1 MGNYVIPEKKKEG
14 EDIRQ
19 TCLRE
24 LVNDIFSVLSVSIE
38 KSDINTEIVLGRKKD
53 FTDCSFKVTYR
64 VRYED
69 LFNLTFTHK
78 QCKFKYVGKQKKGYT
93 FNRDIAVNNAVAF
106 FKKKGVD
113 IDYIFH
119 SQAEQYLF
127 SKLLYKYISML
138 IGVLFEDFDCLGS
151 ARNNLVKK
159 RYDEVFRKIRKEVK
173 SNDIIDLIYNVANI
187 SDIEQVIDERYDR
200 TECNIAYLVDTFSYQ
215 SSNLRINDAVICN
228 VKDYDISSVSNIVM
242 NKAGMRY
249 QMFPFKKIIPLSIG
263 KDTHTVSLRIWQ
275 NIDREKFFPRYFWY
289 VTKNTEDVSNME
301 DYSLSFDHRIN
312 EIKRKIY
319 GAAIRALNNNNLYDK
334 KMMYIQWM
342 NSLKAVLERVYT
354 ENYDS
359 YFSIDKAQKSKKDRY
374 NNLKSF
380 LKDNTIDELDLKI
393 IYIYLVSVAIDN
405 LCEKLNIFNHEEMKK
420 YISKDDK
427 AYKQHCKYLK
437 EICDSKNL
445 ETAINK
451 YTAFYNDNKSV
462 IYAFAQKVE
471 ISKISGDETLLSTKY
486 NPYLFLKNSL
496 QRYYKCLCNTQQ
508 EPFIYFD
515 IGSSSIESSD
525 DNNKGIL
532 YFENGKNYRIEFEA
546 CGCSDDPFSFIII
559 NKKTDG
565 TLVSVF
571 DKSDIILTSDMQKYT
586 FEFCYNG
593 SDDDMCFLTFGY
605 GTFLRGFKLQNFSI
619 FEIQ

>member
-24 LVNDIFSVLSVSIE
+24 LVNDIFGVLSVSIE

-151 ARNNLVKK
+151 ARNNLFKK
-159 RYDEVFRKIRKEVK
+159 KYDEVFRKIRKEVK

-187 SDIEQVIDERYDR
+187 SDIEQVIDERYDI
-200 TECNIAYLVDTFSYQ
+200 TECKIAYLIDTSNFQDGFSGLK
-215 SSNLRINDAVICN
+215 NEVICN
-228 VKDYDISSVSNIVM
+228 MKDYDSAIASNIVM
-242 NKAGMRY
+242 NKAGMKY
-249 QMFPFKKIIPLSIG
+249 QIFPFKKNSRFSVE
-263 KDTHTVSLRIWQ
+263 KDTHILSLRIWE
-275 NIDREKFFPRYFWY
+275 NICREIYCPRYFWY
-289 VTKNTEDVSNME
+289 ITKNTGYDSNSE
-301 DYSLSFDHRIN
+301 EETYLYDYRFNRSKA
-312 EIKRKIY
+312 EIL
-319 GAAIRALNNNNLYDK
+319 GAAIRALEKKYFYDK
-334 KMMYIQWM
+334 RARYLQWM
-342 NSLKAVLERVYT
+342 NSLNAVLERVYT
-354 ENYDS
+354 ENYDL

-380 LKDNTIDELDLKI
+380 LKDNTIDGLDPKI

-405 LCEKLNIFNHEEMKK
+405 LCEKLNFFNHEEMKK

-471 ISKISGDETLLSTKY
+471 ISKISCDETLLSTEY

>member
-1 MGNYVIPEKKKEG
+1 MEDLQKTKIDRT
-14 EDIRQ
+14 EDIRH
-19 TCLRE
+19 TYLRK
-24 LVNDIFSVLSVSIE
+24 LVKNVFGTISNSI
-38 KSDINTEIVLGRKKD
+38 KKD
-53 FTDCSFKVTYR
+53 NVNSIIIIRGKGKELKDCSFTEKYYFEYV
-64 VRYED
+64 E
-69 LFNLTFTHK
+69 LFKYTFTRK
-78 QCKFKYVGKQKKGYT
+78 NCTFEYQGARPNNKGY
-93 FNRDIAVNNAVAF
+93 NRDTAMVNAVSF
-106 FKKKGVD
+106 FNKHN
-113 IDYIFH
+113 IDLRYSFH
-119 SQAEQYLF
+119 SQAEQALF
-127 SKLLYKYISML
+127 SRLIYKYISWL
-138 IGVLFEDFDCLGS
+138 LEVLFEDYNCEGNERDS
-151 ARNNLVKK
+151 LVEEKYEK
-159 RYDEVFRKIRKEVK
+159 AFSRIK
-173 SNDIIDLIYNVANI
+173 SEINTNDIIDLIYSEAKI
-187 SDIEQVIDERYDR
+187 GDIEQITDPKLDKSGF
-200 TECNIAYLVDTFSYQ
+200 NIAYLLDTEQFQQ
-215 SSNLRINDAVICN
+215 SILRVKNDVICN
-228 VKDYDISSVSNIVM
+228 INGYYSAIASNIIM
-242 NKAGMRY
+242 NKAGMKY
-249 QMFPFKKIIPLSIG
+249 QIFPFKKNSRFSVE
-263 KDTHTVSLRIWQ
+263 KDTHNLSIRIWQ
-275 NIDREKFFPRYFWY
+275 NTCKEMYCPRYFWY
-289 VTKNTEDVSNME
+289 VTKNTEYDSREEASLN
-301 DYSLSFDHRIN
+301 DYRLNRSKAEMI
-312 EIKRKIY
+312 
-319 GAAIRALNNNNLYDK
+319 GAAMRALETRYPYNKHKNYL
-334 KMMYIQWM
+334 QWM
-342 NSLKAVLERVYT
+342 AYLNEVLRQIYS
-354 ENYDS
+354 ENYNS
-359 YFSIDKAQKSKKDRY
+359 YFSKDNAKKWGKEKGY
-374 NNLKSF
+374 LNLKSF
-380 LKDNTIDELDLKI
+380 LKDNTIDELDPKI

-471 ISKISGDETLLSTKY
+471 ISKISCDETLLSTEY

>member
-1 MGNYVIPEKKKEG
+1 MGNLLVPGKKKEG

-24 LVNDIFSVLSVSIE
+24 LVNDIFGVLSVSIE

-249 QMFPFKKIIPLSIG
+249 QMFPFKKNIPLSIG

-289 VTKNTEDVSNME
+289 ITKNTGYDSNSE
-301 DYSLSFDHRIN
+301 EETSLYDYRLNRSKA
-312 EIKRKIY
+312 EIL
-319 GAAIRALNNNNLYDK
+319 GAAIRALNNNYLYDK

-342 NSLKAVLERVYT
+342 NSLNAVLERVYT

-380 LKDNTIDELDLKI
+380 LKGNTIDELDPKI
-393 IYIYLVSVAIDN
+393 IHIYLVSVAIDN

-437 EICDSKNL
+437 EICDTKNL
-445 ETAINK
+445 ESAINK
-451 YTAFYNDNKSV
+451 YTAFYNDNKGV

-471 ISKISGDETLLSTKY
+471 ISKISCDEALLSTEY

-546 CGCSDDPFSFIII
+546 CGYREAPFSFIII
-559 NKKTDG
+559 NKKADG
-565 TLVSVF
+565 SLVSVF
-571 DKSDIILTSDMQKYT
+571 DKSDIALTLDMQKYT
-586 FEFCYNG
+586 FEFCYKGTNE
-593 SDDDMCFLTFGY
+593 DMCFLTFGY
-605 GTFLRGFKLQNFSI
+605 GTALGRYITRNLKI
-619 FEIQ
+619 IEIN